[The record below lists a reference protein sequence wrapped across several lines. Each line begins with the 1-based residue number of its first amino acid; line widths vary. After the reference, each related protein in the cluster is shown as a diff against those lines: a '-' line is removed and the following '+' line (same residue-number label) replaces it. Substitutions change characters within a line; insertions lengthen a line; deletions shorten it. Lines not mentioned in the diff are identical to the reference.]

1 MMYSNPQNNG
11 PWSPQ
16 MQEPVSAP
24 KKLSRNQIIL
34 VAVGIAV
41 GIAVAVLIGL
51 AAFGFLSNLFRGEPD
66 SGNMSNDITWS
77 QVDSYLEVV
86 EEKGNGTFDSDE
98 DAVEYGT
105 RMCAMLED
113 YYIWEFIGFVENDN
127 SGILKGVSIQDK
139 VAGLYGAVTVFCPE
153 WYSEV
158 NEWAN

>member
-1 MMYSNPQNNG
+1 MMYRNNPQNNG

-16 MQEPVSAP
+16 MKEPVNLP
-24 KKLSRNQIIL
+24 KNLSNKQIIL
-34 VAVGIAV
+34 IGV

-51 AAFGFLSNLFRGEPD
+51 ATFGFLSNLIKDTPSSDYR
-66 SGNMSNDITWS
+66 SS
-77 QVDSYLEVV
+77 QVNTYLEIV
-86 EEKGNGTFDSDE
+86 EDKGEGTFASDE

-105 RMCAMLED
+105 RICSMLEE
-113 YYIWEFIGFVENDN
+113 YYIWEFIGIVEDDH
-127 SGILKGVSIQDK
+127 SGILNGVSIQDK

>member
-1 MMYSNPQNNG
+1 MMYRNNPQNNG

-16 MQEPVSAP
+16 TKEPVNLP
-24 KKLSRNQIIL
+24 KNLSTKQIIL
-34 VAVGIAV
+34 IGVGIS
-41 GIAVAVLIGL
+41 VAVLIGL
-51 AAFGFLSNLFRGEPD
+51 ATFGLLSNLFRGEPD
-66 SGNMSNDITWS
+66 NGNMSSDITWS

-86 EEKGNGTFDSDE
+86 EEEGNGTFASDE

-105 RMCAMLED
+105 RMCAMLEE
-113 YYIWEFIGFVENDN
+113 YYIWEFIGIVENDN

-158 NEWAN
+158 DEWAN